1 MCYTTDMAK
10 KRKEPIDEE
19 QKTDK
24 LNLPKFDEAA
34 FVAKEKRNIR
44 ALYLSFIMGFIMALV
59 CFGFWALLKGNFLR
73 WELVLLLGVVNAS
86 WLRYLFIRLKI
97 DVSQFTRKN
106 WMSAYLTYFFTWL
119 IIFIVL
125 VNPPFYDDADPI
137 IEISALPGMQEPGG
151 NVHIVAL
158 ILDNV
163 EVQKDN
169 IIFTLTDPWGTT
181 TQPSYTYQDHIFSYT
196 QESPSNYS
204 GTPLTY
210 TYQLNATDPS
220 GHTTSVNGTFTF
232 TEDALRLVSSL
243 TNGLRSGDKILFKAD
258 ETIDTPDNFRVY
270 YTINGEEINATRDD
284 PTDREMYET
293 SAEYNGWEENSNQ
306 TVQLYAEVY
315 AYFTNMDQSYNNTV
329 IDTETYSFNTG
340 TDSDI
345 GTLESPSSAQE
356 LGYSLP
362 QQQNLIATPGF
373 ELVAVLGALAVCLI
387 LIGRKKKDTDD

>member
-1 MCYTTDMAK
+1 MAK

-19 QKTDK
+19 EKTDK
-24 LNLPKFDEAA
+24 LNLPKFNEAE
-34 FVAKEKRNIR
+34 FVAKEKRNIK
-44 ALYLSFIMGFIMALV
+44 ALYISFALGFVMALI

-86 WLRYLFIRLKI
+86 WLRYLFVRFKI

-106 WMSAYLTYFFTWL
+106 WMSTYLTYFFGWL

-137 IEISALPGMQEPGG
+137 VEISALPGMQEPGG
-151 NVHIVAL
+151 NVKIVAL

-163 EVQKDN
+163 EVQKDD
-169 IIFTLTDPWGTT
+169 IVFTLIDPWGTT
-181 TQPSYTYQDHIFSYT
+181 TQPSFTYQEHIFTYT
-196 QESPSNYS
+196 QETPSNYTD
-204 GTPLTY
+204 TPLTY

-220 GHTTSVNGTFTF
+220 GHTTSKNGTFTF
-232 TEDALRLVSSL
+232 TEDALRLVSSI
-243 TNGLRSGDKILFKAD
+243 TEGIRSGDKILFKAD
-258 ETIDTPDNFRVY
+258 EAIDSPDNFRVY

-284 PTDREMYET
+284 ANDREMYET
-293 SAEYNGWEENSNQ
+293 SAEYIGWQENSNQ
-306 TVQLYAEVY
+306 TIQLYAEVY
-315 AYFTNMDQSYNNTV
+315 EYFTNIEQSFSNTI
-329 IDTETYSFNTG
+329 IDTDTYSFSTG

-345 GTLESPSSAQE
+345 GTLESPNSAKE

-362 QQQNLIATPGF
+362 SQEQLLATPGF
-373 ELVAVLGALAVCLI
+373 ELLAVLGAVAICLI